1 MHRFTSF
8 SFLVLFLA
16 GMVMLGTGAGCANI
30 IPPTG
35 GPKDSLPP
43 RLVMAL
49 PKDSMLNFNAKKITL
64 TFDEYVQ
71 LDNNLGNSLIVSPY
85 PENPPVIESKLRNVT
100 VVLRDSLKPNTTY
113 SINFGSGIKD
123 VNEGN
128 VAKRLTYVFSTG
140 DHLDNGTLSG
150 KVILAETGKK
160 DTTLLVLLHKNLDDT
175 SIRKNNPV
183 YMERLDSGG
192 NFKFSYIA
200 PGTYNVFVLP
210 NEYSKKYDDSTKIFA
225 FLNTP
230 VTIDSNGATQ
240 PVKLYAYR
248 EVKPTDKK
256 PGSAQSPGKK
266 PAPKGPPPPLK
277 LSTSLS
283 NGPQD
288 LLTPMVF
295 TVSEKMAKFDSG
307 KIVLTDTGYKPL
319 GGVHFSADTTLK
331 DYSLYYKWEE
341 NTPYKIVIQKDA
353 FTDSLGATLAKN
365 DTITFK
371 TRRETEYGSIRL
383 HFNNINL
390 AKNPV
395 LLLMQGDKIFQ
406 SVPLTSNEWYQQLFK
421 PGDYEIRILYDDN
434 KNGIWDAG
442 NYKLKL
448 QPEVV
453 TVYPRKL
460 VIKANIDN
468 EVDINL

>member
-1 MHRFTSF
+1 MRRFTPVTLL
-8 SFLVLFLA
+8 LVILS
-16 GMVMLGTGAGCANI
+16 GMVILSAGAGCANI

-43 RLVMAL
+43 RMVLAQPV
-49 PKDSMLNFNAKKITL
+49 DSALNFNAKKITL

-85 PENPPVIESKLRNVT
+85 PENPPVIESKLRNVS

-113 SINFGSGIKD
+113 TINFGNGIKD

-128 VAKRLTYVFSTG
+128 IAKRFTYVFSTG
-140 DHLDNGTLSG
+140 DHLDKGTLSG
-150 KVILAETGKK
+150 KVLIAETGKK
-160 DTTLLVLLHKNLDDT
+160 DTTLLVVLHSNLNDT
-175 SIRKNNPV
+175 SIRKNNPN

-210 NEYSKKYDDSTKIFA
+210 NEYVKKYDDSTKLFA
-225 FLNTP
+225 FLNAP
-230 VTIDSNGATQ
+230 VTIDSNGTTQ

-248 EVKPTDKK
+248 EVKPIDKK
-256 PGSAQSPGKK
+256 NTTQASANKK
-266 PAPKGPPPPLK
+266 PAPKGPPPALK
-277 LSTSLS
+277 LSTGLA

-288 LLTPMVF
+288 LLTPFVF
-295 TVSEKMAKFDSG
+295 TLSEKIATFDSA
-307 KIVLTDTGYKPL
+307 KISLTDTSYKPL
-319 GGVHFSADTTLK
+319 AGVHFSADTTQK
-331 DYSLYYKWEE
+331 NFNMYYKWEE
-341 NTPYKIVIQKDA
+341 NTPYKLVVQKDA

-365 DTITFK
+365 DTLSFK

-383 HFNNINL
+383 HFNNLDL

-395 LLLMQGDKIFQ
+395 LLLVQADKIFQ
-406 SVPLTSNEWYQQLFK
+406 SVPLTSNEWYQPLFK
-421 PGDYEIRILYDDN
+421 PGEYEIRFLNDDN
-434 KNGIWDAG
+434 KNGVWDAG

-453 TVYPRKL
+453 TIYPRKL

>member
-1 MHRFTSF
+1 MRRFTPVTLL
-8 SFLVLFLA
+8 LVILS
-16 GMVMLGTGAGCANI
+16 GMVILSAGAGCANI

-43 RLVMAL
+43 RLVLAQ
-49 PKDSMLNFNAKKITL
+49 PVDSALNFNAKKITL

-113 SINFGSGIKD
+113 SINFGNGIKD

-128 VAKRLTYVFSTG
+128 IAKRFTYVFSTG
-140 DHLDNGTLSG
+140 DHLDKGTLSG
-150 KVILAETGKK
+150 KVLIAETGKK
-160 DTTLLVLLHKNLDDT
+160 DTTLLVVLHSNLNDT
-175 SIRKNNPV
+175 SIRKNNPN

-210 NEYSKKYDDSTKIFA
+210 NEYVKKYDDSTKLFA
-225 FLNTP
+225 FLNAP
-230 VTIDSNGATQ
+230 VTIDSNGTTQ

-256 PGSAQSPGKK
+256 PGSTQSSGKK

-277 LSTSLS
+277 LMTSLS

-288 LLTPMVF
+288 LLTPLVL
-295 TVSEKMAKFDSG
+295 TVSEKIATFDSS
-307 KIVLTDTGYKPL
+307 KIVLTDTGYTPIA
-319 GGVHFSADTTLK
+319 GVRFSADTTLK
-331 DYSLYYKWEE
+331 DYNLYYKWEE
-341 NTPYKIVIQKDA
+341 NTAYKVIIQKDA

-365 DTITFK
+365 DTISLK

-383 HFNNINL
+383 HFNNIDFT
-390 AKNPV
+390 KNPV
-395 LLLMQGDKIFQ
+395 LLLMLGDKIFQ
-406 SVPLTSNEWYQQLFK
+406 SVVLTSNEWYQQLFK
-421 PGDYEIRILYDDN
+421 PGEYEIRILNDNN
-434 KNGIWDAG
+434 KNGVWDAG
-442 NYKLKL
+442 NYKQKL
-448 QPEVV
+448 QPEIV

-460 VIKANIDN
+460 VIKANADS